1 VEFLSSEEY
10 QVDLIRAGLWMPN
23 RLSLY
28 TAQGMERWLNPEVH
42 PEGYEGIA
50 EYFRDYLELIP
61 SCFIPQ
67 KAADIIEEQTQLIW
81 TNEEQAVEPTM
92 KELVERV
99 NAVLAE
105 Q

>member
-1 VEFLSSEEY
+1 
-10 QVDLIRAGLWMPN
+10 MPN

-28 TAQGMERWLNPEVH
+28 TPQGMERWLNPAVH

-61 SCFIPQ
+61 YCFTPQ
-67 KAADIIEEQTQLIW
+67 EVQDIIEEETQLIW
-81 TNEEQAVEPTM
+81 TDEKQAVEPVM
-92 KELVERV
+92 KRLVERV